1 MSTAD
6 FHRFTE
12 ALSKPG
18 ADLAVPLPSV
28 QKVTVLGGGP
38 DARALACQCLSE
50 GANVTLFSAYGAEL
64 APLRT
69 AGSIT
74 VRGAGPVGTYQI
86 DQESVPSIHLSS
98 ELDRAVADAEV
109 IFVTGP
115 VLKQR
120 TYSMVLA
127 GHLKDGQIVVLAPGR
142 TFGAVEMA
150 WYLRVGGNQAGVT
163 IVESLCLPFWTSQEG
178 SVLQLSKANP
188 ALAGVL
194 PSRNAR
200 VLEALKPYLP
210 NLVPATNI
218 VQSSFADA
226 SGLIEI
232 PALLLGGPAMPG
244 GAPEL
249 PPGAQALPER
259 DTFRNLIGDHHRA
272 VLWAQAAERR
282 QVAARWG
289 VRDLPVNVDW
299 YDLYAGAE
307 SGEGARPVPSVERAT
322 DMIRCA
328 VIGSLVPFA
337 SAAALTGVSVP
348 VTQSMI
354 SLAGAV
360 LGGDLLNAGR
370 RLDGIG
376 LAAVELDDA
385 RRALDAIAEG
395 IS

>member
-6 FHRFTE
+6 FQKFTQ
-12 ALSKPG
+12 ALGKPG
-18 ADLAVPLPSV
+18 AELTSPLPSV
-28 QKVTVLGGGP
+28 GNVTVLGGGV
-38 DARALACQCLSE
+38 DACAIACQCLSE

-64 APLRT
+64 EPLRA
-69 AGSIT
+69 AGAIT
-74 VRGAGPVGTYQI
+74 VRSDGPIGTYQI
-86 DQESVPSIHLSS
+86 DQEAVPSIRLSA
-98 ELDRAVADAEV
+98 ELDAAVAEADV

-150 WYLRVGGNQAGVT
+150 WYLRVGGSRADVT
-163 IVESLCLPFWTSQEG
+163 IVEPLALPYWVRQEG
-178 SVLQLSKANP
+178 RVLHLSEANQ

-194 PSRNAR
+194 PSGNAR

-210 NLVPATNI
+210 NLVAASNI
-218 VQSSFADA
+218 VHSSFADA
-226 SGLIEI
+226 SGFIEI
-232 PALLLGGPAMPG
+232 PALLLGGPAMPAG
-244 GAPEL
+244 GPDL
-249 PPGAQALPER
+249 PPGGEPLPER
-259 DTFRNLIGDHHRA
+259 DTFRNLIGENHR
-272 VLWAQAAERR
+272 VVMRAQAAERR
-282 QVAARWG
+282 EVAARWG
-289 VRDLPVNVDW
+289 VRNLPENVEW
-299 YDLYAGAE
+299 YNLYAGADA
-307 SGEGARPVPSVERAT
+307 GEGARPVPGAEQAA

-337 SAAALTGVSVP
+337 SAAALAKVDVP

-354 SLAGAV
+354 SLACTL

-376 LAAVELDDA
+376 LSEGDLDKA
-385 RRALDAIAEG
+385 RRKLDAIADG
-395 IS
+395 GA

>member
-12 ALSKPG
+12 ALAKPG
-18 ADLAVPLPSV
+18 AELTVALPAVEN
-28 QKVTVLGGGP
+28 VTVLGGGVE
-38 DARALACQCLSE
+38 ARAIACQCLSA

-64 APLRT
+64 QPLGA
-69 AGSIT
+69 AGAIT
-74 VRGAGPVGTYQI
+74 VRSAGPVGTYQI
-86 DQESVPSIHLSS
+86 DQEAVPSIALTS
-98 ELDRAVADAEV
+98 ELDAAVAEADV

-127 GHLKDGQIVVLAPGR
+127 GHLTDGQIVVLAPGR

-150 WYLRVGGNQAGVT
+150 WYLRVGGSRADVT
-163 IVESLCLPFWTSQEG
+163 IVEPLCLPYWSRLEG
-178 SVLQLSKANP
+178 NVLHLSEAGP

-194 PSRNAR
+194 PSRNAP

-210 NLVPATNI
+210 NLTPASNI
-218 VQSSFADA
+218 VHSSFADA
-226 SGLIEI
+226 SGFIEI

-244 GAPEL
+244 GGADL
-249 PPGAQALPER
+249 PPGGEPLAER
-259 DTFRNLIGDHHRA
+259 DTFRNMIGDNHRA
-272 VLWAQAAERR
+272 VMRAQAAERR

-289 VRDLPVNVDW
+289 VRNLPENVEW
-299 YDLYAGAE
+299 YNLYAGAE
-307 SGEGARPVPSVERAT
+307 AGNGARPVPSSEQAL

-328 VIGSLVPFA
+328 VIGSLVPFT
-337 SAAALTGVSVP
+337 SAAALAGVQVP

-354 SLAGAV
+354 SLAGTV

-376 LAAVELDDA
+376 LAASQLDDA
-385 RRALDAIAEG
+385 RRTLDAIAEG
-395 IS
+395 AD

>member
-18 ADLAVPLPSV
+18 ADLAAPLPSV

-64 APLRT
+64 TPLRT

-86 DQESVPSIHLSS
+86 DQEAVPSIHLSS

-127 GHLKDGQIVVLAPGR
+127 GHLKDDQIVVLAPGR

-150 WYLRVGGNQAGVT
+150 WYLRVGGSQASVT
-163 IVESLCLPFWTSQEG
+163 IVEPLCLPFWTSLEG
-178 SVLQLSKANP
+178 SVLQLSAANP

-194 PSRNAR
+194 PGRNAR

-226 SGLIEI
+226 SGFIEI
-232 PALLLGGPAMPG
+232 PALLLGGPAMPS
-244 GAPEL
+244 GAPKL
-249 PPGAQALPER
+249 PPGAQALAER
-259 DTFRNLIGDHHRA
+259 HTFRNLIGDHHRA
-272 VLWAQAAERR
+272 VIRAQAAERR
-282 QVAARWG
+282 RVAARWG
-289 VRDLPVNVDW
+289 VRNLPEDDDW
-299 YDLYAGAE
+299 TNLYAGAE
-307 SGEGARPVPSVERAT
+307 SGEGARPVPSAERAT

-360 LGGDLLNAGR
+360 LGGDLLHAGR

-395 IS
+395 AS

>member
-6 FHRFTE
+6 FHKFTE

-18 ADLAVPLPSV
+18 AALTVAVPEV
-28 QKVTVLGGGP
+28 ENVTVLGGGP
-38 DARALACQCLSE
+38 DARALACQCLAA

-64 APLRT
+64 RPLSA
-69 AGSIT
+69 AGAMT

-86 DQESVPSIHLSS
+86 NQEAVPSVTLSS
-98 ELDRAVADAEV
+98 ELDAAVADADV

-142 TFGAVEMA
+142 TFGAFEMA
-150 WYLRVGGNQAGVT
+150 WYLRVGGNQASVT
-163 IVESLCLPFWTSQEG
+163 IVEPLCLPYWTRLEG
-178 SVLQLSKANP
+178 SVLHLSEANP

-194 PSRNAR
+194 PSRNAP
-200 VLEALKPYLP
+200 VLEALKPYMP
-210 NLVPATNI
+210 NLVPATNV

-226 SGLIEI
+226 SGFIEL
-232 PALLLGGPAMPG
+232 PALLLGGPAMPDG
-244 GAPEL
+244 VPEL
-249 PPGAQALPER
+249 PPGAEALPER
-259 DTFRNLIGDHHRA
+259 DTFRNLIGENHRA
-272 VLWAQAAERR
+272 VMRAQAAERR
-282 QVAARWG
+282 EVAARWG
-289 VRDLPVNVDW
+289 VRNLPENADW
-299 YDLYAGAE
+299 YNLHAGSDAGA
-307 SGEGARPVPSVERAT
+307 GARPVPSAEQAT
-322 DMIRCA
+322 DIIRCA

-337 SAAALTGVSVP
+337 SAAALAGVSVP

-354 SLAGAV
+354 SLACTV

-376 LAAVELDDA
+376 LSADKLDDA
-385 RRALDAIAEG
+385 RRALDAVAEG
-395 IS
+395 TS